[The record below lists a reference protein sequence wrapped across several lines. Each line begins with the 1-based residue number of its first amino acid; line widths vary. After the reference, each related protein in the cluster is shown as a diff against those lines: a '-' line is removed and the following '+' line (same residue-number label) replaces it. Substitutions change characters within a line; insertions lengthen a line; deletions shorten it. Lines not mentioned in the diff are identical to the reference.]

1 MIEYNPS
8 KCYAVLLKIDKKTNI
23 QTLEQ
28 CSSLIKKNDID
39 NDLYYCG
46 HHKLNKTN
54 KRLSIDNYKEI
65 LNKYENIINP
75 QNISIDEYI
84 SNQNLDNVSIINI
97 YYTLKNYYKLNLNFY
112 KPEHIKK
119 VLTSYYN
126 NFIESTKYTDIYKKI
141 QLKYRSK
148 YNLKKIL
155 LQGPGYI
162 NHSIINND
170 TDFFTLENIIEIPN
184 KFFFSFLD
192 KNGFYYGFDIRS
204 LKQLLNYNNK
214 NNDNKNN
221 DNKIFN
227 IGINSEYINPYSTL
241 PLINN
246 VVKRIINL
254 INKLESDGYSLSII
268 NDIELT
274 PKQKMRNS
282 IMKVFN
288 MIDNFGYQTNIDWM
302 TSMKLNDLK
311 KLYAIMEDIWNYR
324 CNLSMESKL
333 EIIPNERIYP
343 LFYFSVD
350 YVYTIKNYNNVLDIV
365 LKVFERLL
373 TESNQIA
380 CRSLGAIYI
389 ISGITFVSIEAAS
402 TYPDLILF
410 EDD

>member
-1 MIEYNPS
+1 M
-8 KCYAVLLKIDKKTNI
+8 
-23 QTLEQ
+23 
-28 CSSLIKKNDID
+28 
-39 NDLYYCG
+39 
-46 HHKLNKTN
+46 
-54 KRLSIDNYKEI
+54 
-65 LNKYENIINP
+65 
-75 QNISIDEYI
+75 
-84 SNQNLDNVSIINI
+84 NI
-97 YYTLKNYYKLNLNFY
+97 YYTLKNYYKLDLNFY
-112 KPEHIKK
+112 KPDNIKK
-119 VLTSYYN
+119 TLIGNYN
-126 NFIESTKYTDIYKKI
+126 NFIEAAKYTDIYKKI
-141 QLKYRSK
+141 QLKYRNK

-155 LQGPGYI
+155 LHGPGYI
-162 NHSIINND
+162 NRSIINND
-170 TDFFTLENIIEIPN
+170 TDFFTLENILEIPN
-184 KFFFSFLD
+184 QFFFSFLD

-214 NNDNKNN
+214 NNKNNDNN

-227 IGINSEYINPYSTL
+227 IGVNSEFINPYSTL

-246 VVKRIINL
+246 VIKRIFNL
-254 INKLESDGYSLSII
+254 INKLEYDGCSLSIK
-268 NDIELT
+268 NELELT

-282 IMKVFN
+282 IMNVFN
-288 MIDNFGYQTNIDWM
+288 LIDNFGYQTNIDWI
-302 TSMKLNDLK
+302 TSMKLNELK

-333 EIIPNERIYP
+333 EIIPNEKVYP

-389 ISGITFVSIEAAS
+389 ISGITFVSIEAAN

-410 EDD
+410 DDD